1 MKKTPNRLL
10 SFVLLCFLCF
20 TLFPAPALAADE
32 LGEVQAAAAILV
44 DTSYNTVLYEKN
56 SNERRPPAS
65 ITKVMT
71 ALMVL
76 EAIDRGQLQESMVIT
91 ASANAPSD
99 ITDDSSTQNILPGE
113 QLTVE
118 NLLYCLLIPSANEAA
133 NILAEAVSGSV
144 PAFVDAM
151 NARAAELGMSN
162 THFMN
167 PHGLHNDEHYSTA
180 HDIYLMVKE
189 AMTHPLF
196 QKIVSTSAYTVPAT
210 NLSPQRKFFNT
221 NALLT
226 ANKYPGYT
234 YSPVNG
240 IKTGHTPEAGY
251 CLASSAQKNERS
263 LIAVVLGAP
272 NPQKADGSISR
283 MQFSESRRLL
293 KWGFENFKP
302 QTILSKD
309 ALLRE
314 VNVKNGKGVSHVIA
328 VPSTGIEAMMPVTY
342 NPEKLNKNISLK
354 QDSIY
359 APVKQ
364 GQVLGSVT
372 VSYEGK
378 DYGTVDLVAA
388 NSVDYSMIRMIG
400 NAIVSSITSAWL
412 WIGLFAI
419 FLVIFVRY
427 LRALRRTPR
436 RKQKN
441 HKNNIQ
447 HIDSAKGMSNLNSK
461 QQKPATKGNNGGKG
475 PKKPGKPPR

>member
-1 MKKTPNRLL
+1 MKKTPTRLL
-10 SFVLLCFLCF
+10 SFVLICILCF
-20 TLFPAPALAADE
+20 TAFPASASAADE
-32 LGEVQAAAAILV
+32 LGDVQAAAAILV

-56 SNERRPPAS
+56 SDERRPPAS

-91 ASANAPSD
+91 ATANAPAD

-144 PAFVDAM
+144 PSFVDAM
-151 NARAAELGMSN
+151 NARAAELGMTN

-167 PHGLHNDEHYSTA
+167 PHGLHNDEHYSSA
-180 HDIYLMVKE
+180 HDIYRMVKE

-196 QKIVSTSAYTVPAT
+196 QKIVSTPSYTVPAT
-210 NLSPQRKFFNT
+210 NLSPERKFFNT

-226 ANKYPGYT
+226 ASKYPGYT
-234 YSPVNG
+234 YDPVNG
-240 IKTGHTPEAGY
+240 VKTGHTPEAGY
-251 CLASSAQKNERS
+251 CLSSSARKNERT
-263 LIAVVLGAP
+263 LICVVLGAENIDKP
-272 NPQKADGSISR
+272 NGGVSR
-283 MQFSESRRLL
+283 LQFSESRRLL
-293 KWGFENFKP
+293 KWGFENFKH

-309 ALLRE
+309 ALLGE
-314 VNVKNGKGVSHVIA
+314 VAVKNGKGVSHVLA
-328 VPSTGIEAMMPVTY
+328 VPANSIEAMMPTTF
-342 NPEKLNKNISLK
+342 NPDLLQRNITLTHESTF
-354 QDSIY
+354 

-388 NSVDYSMIRMIG
+388 NAVDYSMIRMIG
-400 NAIVSSITSAWL
+400 STIVFLLTSI
-412 WIGLFAI
+412 WIWVALAAL
-419 FLVIFVRY
+419 FLVIVLRY

-436 RKQKN
+436 RKQKQ
-441 HKNNIQ
+441 KSNIQ
-447 HIDSAKGMSNLNSK
+447 HIDSAKGIRHVSSHPK
-461 QQKPATKGNNGGKG
+461 KGGSSGKG
-475 PKKPGKPPR
+475 PKKPGKPQR

>member
-1 MKKTPNRLL
+1 MKKTPKRLL
-10 SFVLLCFLCF
+10 SFLLICFLF
-20 TLFPAPALAADE
+20 LSLFPTSALAAEE

-56 SNERRPPAS
+56 SDERRPPAS

-76 EAIDRGQLQESMVIT
+76 EAIDRGELKESDLIT
-91 ASANAPSD
+91 ASSNAPSD
-99 ITDDSSTQNILPGE
+99 ITEDSSTQNIQPGE
-113 QLTVE
+113 QMTVE

-133 NILAEAVSGSV
+133 NILAERVSGSI

-167 PHGLHNDEHYSTA
+167 PHGLHHDDHYSTA
-180 HDIYLMVKE
+180 HDVYLMVKQ

-196 QKIVSTSAYTVPAT
+196 QKIVSTASYTVPAT
-210 NLSPQRKFFNT
+210 NLSPERKFFNT
-221 NALLT
+221 NALLS

-234 YSPVNG
+234 YSAANG
-240 IKTGHTPEAGY
+240 VKTGHTPEAGY
-251 CLASSAQKNERS
+251 CLASSARKNERA

-272 NPQKADGSISR
+272 NPTKSDGSIDR
-283 MQFSESRRLL
+283 KQFSESRRLL

-309 ALLRE
+309 ALLAE
-314 VNVKNGKGVSHVIA
+314 VNVKNGKGVSHVLA
-328 VPSTGIEAMMPVTY
+328 VPSSAIEAMMPTTY
-342 NPEKLNKNISLK
+342 EASKLEKNITLK
-354 QDSIY
+354 HDSVY

-364 GQVLGSVT
+364 GEVLGSVT

-378 DYGTVDLVAA
+378 EYGTVDLVAA
-388 NSVDYSMIRMIG
+388 NAVDYSMLRMIV
-400 NAIVSSITSAWL
+400 NTVVNTFTSMWL
-412 WIGLFAI
+412 WIGLLVL
-419 FLVIFVRY
+419 FLFIVLRY

-436 RKQKN
+436 RKQAN

-447 HIDSAKGMSNLNSK
+447 HIDSAKGMSNGSPK
-461 QQKPATKGNNGGKG
+461 QKPKGSTGGKG